1 MKKSICLGVA
11 LIFALTFSALAQ
23 DEKKKEEPKA
33 PAAKV
38 TKKAAPKVVPIAKPK
53 PRPKVIAK
61 KADPAPKAAPKE
73 EPKPKPKAE
82 PVPTEKPKEET
93 KPKDEEEKPAA
104 APVETKE
111 EQKWWEYGLSE
122 LMKLGFLLLTLMAT
136 AFVRVLMKKYGFEE
150 QSAKLN
156 DLLMKA
162 VGYAEQ
168 KAIKASQLEEG
179 KKTSGA
185 EKMALAVEFAQGLAK
200 EYSLPEKGQDW
211 WEDHLESWLG
221 VSNGHSEE

>member
-23 DEKKKEEPKA
+23 EDKKKEEPKA

-38 TKKAAPKVVPIAKPK
+38 TKKAAPKVVPLSKAK
-53 PRPKVIAK
+53 PRPRVIVKK
-61 KADPAPKAAPKE
+61 KAEPKAAPKE
-73 EPKPKPKAE
+73 EPAAA
-82 PVPTEKPKEET
+82 PVPKEEPKEET
-93 KPKDEEEKPAA
+93 KPEEKKEEAKPEA
-104 APVETKE
+104 APVASEKE
-111 EQKWWEYGLSE
+111 QSWWKYGLSE

-136 AFVRVLMKKYGFEE
+136 AFVRTLMKKYGFEE
-150 QSAKLN
+150 QSAKIN
-156 DLLMKA
+156 DLLMRA

-211 WEDHLESWLG
+211 WEDRLESWLG
-221 VSNGHSEE
+221 VANGHSEE